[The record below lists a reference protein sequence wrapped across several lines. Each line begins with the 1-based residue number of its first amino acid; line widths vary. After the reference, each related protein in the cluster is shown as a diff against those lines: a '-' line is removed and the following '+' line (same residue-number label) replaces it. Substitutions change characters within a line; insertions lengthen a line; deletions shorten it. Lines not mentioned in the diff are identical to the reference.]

1 MERSNSLPIDTN
13 MDRTTNS
20 ADELRL
26 LRKICDESMSHEKR
40 SALIQSLQN
49 YAFSDAEHQ
58 VVFESIRF
66 LFPRGPISP
75 AGLAV
80 HLNNRGFPD
89 VSMEKYFPAAT
100 AIRHLE
106 ADTKK
111 KAI

>member
-1 MERSNSLPIDTN
+1 

-20 ADELRL
+20 TEDLQL
-26 LRKICDESMSHEKR
+26 LRKICNDSLSQVQR
-40 SALIQSLQN
+40 FALLESLQN
-49 YAFSDAEHQ
+49 HVFSDSEHQ

-66 LFPRGPISP
+66 LFSRGPVSP

-100 AIRHLE
+100 ANPRPE
-106 ADTKK
+106 EDTTKT
-111 KAI
+111 